1 MGNLNSD
8 IRTEKSKFSLFLCVD
23 NVMIGY
29 TKKNRKKLSAEMLL
43 VEGKRNWELKFNT
56 GLALIDLQTNGARIQ
71 AKLFTIRNPDYLI

>member
-1 MGNLNSD
+1 MENLNSD

-29 TKKNRKKLSAEMLL
+29 TKKKLSAEMLL
-43 VEGKRNWELKFNT
+43 DEEKRNWELKFNT

>member
-1 MGNLNSD
+1 MNSD
-8 IRTEKSKFSLFLCVD
+8 IRTEKSKFSLLLCVD

-43 VEGKRNWELKFNT
+43 DKGKRNWELKFNT
-56 GLALIDLQTNGARIQ
+56 GLALIDLQTNEARIQ